1 MTEQN
6 KRDRP
11 KTPQGAK
18 ALRGVA
24 ITLMGLT
31 LVFTLL
37 GGVGTTC
44 VALGAEKY
52 DSMALLVPYKPLYQ
66 VWGVEGVPECIG
78 RSSHWCAVGR
88 GSDVGLSIG
97 ARLIGSGQRAVLRDR
112 SYTGGIPAAAPA
124 TVVGASGI
132 LCERRTGVV
141 PEALPQVQ
149 HSSSAA

>member
-6 KRDRP
+6 KRYRP

-66 VWGVEGVPECIG
+66 VLVVVSLTVGV
-78 RSSHWCAVGR
+78 AVT
-88 GSDVGLSIG
+88 VT
-97 ARLIGSGQRAVLRDR
+97 RA
-112 SYTGGIPAAAPA
+112 
-124 TVVGASGI
+124 
-132 LCERRTGVV
+132 GVV
-141 PEALPQVQ
+141 
-149 HSSSAA
+149 AAG